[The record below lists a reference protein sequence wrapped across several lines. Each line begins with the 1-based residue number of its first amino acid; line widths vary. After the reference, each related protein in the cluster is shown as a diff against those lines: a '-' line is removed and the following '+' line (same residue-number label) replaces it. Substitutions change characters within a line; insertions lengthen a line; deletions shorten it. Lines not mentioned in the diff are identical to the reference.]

1 MKRHY
6 QQQNDEG
13 SILSMGG
20 HIKHCKAKR
29 NVVTT
34 APTTIVC
41 ASYFDL
47 QKKQVIFDTGFVE
60 FGNDTR
66 VKGNQTS
73 SIFH

>member
-34 APTTIVC
+34 APTTTVC
-41 ASYFDL
+41 ASYLDL
-47 QKKQVIFDTGFVE
+47 QNKLF
-60 FGNDTR
+60 
-66 VKGNQTS
+66 
-73 SIFH
+73 SILDLLNSVMIRG